1 MIRASQ
7 KIRAEVSTSTAEFS
21 ASKNQKNE
29 TYSSIKFCQLFPMF
43 MQKCARSAC
52 KPFYAAMII
61 VVVSAVEMMGNYYLA
76 LLLLRKFSNT
86 NCLCH

>member
-29 TYSSIKFCQLFPMF
+29 TYSSMKTGSNSVNFFQCSCKNVQDLYVNHF
-43 MQKCARSAC
+43 M
-52 KPFYAAMII
+52 
-61 VVVSAVEMMGNYYLA
+61 
-76 LLLLRKFSNT
+76 LLW
-86 NCLCH
+86 